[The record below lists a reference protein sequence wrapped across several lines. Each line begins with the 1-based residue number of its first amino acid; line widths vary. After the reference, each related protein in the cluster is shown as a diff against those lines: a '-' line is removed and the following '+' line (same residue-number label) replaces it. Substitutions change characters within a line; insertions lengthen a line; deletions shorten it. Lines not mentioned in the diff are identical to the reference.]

1 MSRSNK
7 KRVGIISEAAGT
19 YPQKPYSTRQRKLM
33 ESIELND
40 NIDIAFENA
49 PIVSGSDAL
58 GAAYAGG
65 DAKTVSMIIDGKPFE
80 QTNIGAK
87 TIISPLQ
94 TATGLNVALDQ
105 VDNEGCEI
113 NNGILSNSPAAYV
126 VGSGGYD
133 YVAECT
139 VNIADV
145 SGSDDC
151 AFGMRKAE
159 AHQAALDDYDEM
171 AVLNVISGSV
181 KAETILND
189 GTTSTS
195 AALATVADGVD
206 VTLRLVVKQ
215 SGVVEFYVDG
225 VKGDVNFTFDSGEV
239 IVPFFQFLHATTS
252 PGNIILSSWK
262 AGKY

>member
-7 KRVGIISEAAGT
+7 KRLGIISEAAGT
-19 YPQKPYSTRQRKLM
+19 YPQKPYSTRQKKLI
-33 ESIELND
+33 ESIKFDD
-40 NIDIAFENA
+40 NIDVAFESA
-49 PIVSGSDAL
+49 PIVSAVDVA

-65 DAKTVSMIIDGKPFE
+65 DAKTVPMWIDGEFFQ
-80 QTNIGAK
+80 QTNIGIK
-87 TIISPLQ
+87 TILSPLQ

-126 VGSGGYD
+126 VGAGYD

-151 AFGMRKAE
+151 IFGVRKAE

-171 AVLNVISGSV
+171 AGLNVISGSV
-181 KAETILND
+181 KAETILN
-189 GTTSTS
+189 GGATSTS
-195 AALATVADGVD
+195 SALATVADGVD
-206 VTLRLVVKQ
+206 VTLRVVVRN
-215 SGVVEFYVDG
+215 SGKCEFSVDG
-225 VKGDVNFTFDSGEV
+225 TLASSVSFTFDSGEV

-252 PGNIILSSWK
+252 PGDVILSAWK
-262 AGKY
+262 AGRY